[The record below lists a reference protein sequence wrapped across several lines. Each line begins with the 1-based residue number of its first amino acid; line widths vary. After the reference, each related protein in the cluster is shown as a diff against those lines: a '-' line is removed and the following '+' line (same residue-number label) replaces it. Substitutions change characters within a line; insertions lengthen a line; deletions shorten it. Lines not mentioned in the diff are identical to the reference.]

1 MSGTG
6 FRAGRPD
13 APLHARIMVVDD
25 DVSNVNVVERLL
37 RRAGYS
43 NISTT
48 SNPLEAEAL
57 YATFHPD
64 IVLLDLHMPGLGGFA
79 LLANLRAKV
88 IEDLVP
94 VIVLTGD
101 ATPETVKEALSSGAK
116 DFIGKPFEAIELVLR
131 VENLLES
138 RFAQLGLRNG
148 NDVLELKVIART
160 KELANAELATLQ
172 LLARAAEFRDDETG
186 RHTQRVGALSAMLA
200 DTMGMPRTEVEL
212 LRAAAPLHDIG
223 KIGIP
228 DHILLKPGRLTDSE
242 REIMQRHSEI
252 GAEILSATDFPI
264 LSAAREIAFAH
275 HERWDGSGYPRGL
288 AGADTPTFA
297 RIVAVA
303 DVFDALRHDRPYRP
317 GLGMGAVIDHIVADR
332 GVLLDPEIVDA
343 FTTLA
348 SAGSLENA
356 SDSTT

>member
-1 MSGTG
+1 
-6 FRAGRPD
+6 
-13 APLHARIMVVDD
+13 
-25 DVSNVNVVERLL
+25 
-37 RRAGYS
+37 
-43 NISTT
+43 
-48 SNPLEAEAL
+48 
-57 YATFHPD
+57 
-64 IVLLDLHMPGLGGFA
+64 
-79 LLANLRAKV
+79 
-88 IEDLVP
+88 

-116 DFIGKPFEAIELVLR
+116 DFVGKPFEAIELVLR

-138 RFAQLGLRNG
+138 RFAQLGLRNS

-160 KELANAELATLQ
+160 KDLANAELATLQ

-200 DTMGMPRTEVEL
+200 DTMGMPAADVEI

-228 DHILLKPGRLTDSE
+228 DHILLKPGRLTDTE
-242 REIMQRHSEI
+242 RVVMQRHSEI

-275 HERWDGSGYPRGL
+275 HERWNGTGYPRGL
-288 AGADTPTFA
+288 SGADTPMFA

-303 DVFDALRHDRPYRP
+303 DVFDALRHDRPDRP
-317 GLGMGAVIDHIVADR
+317 GLEMGVVIDHIVADR

-348 SAGSLENA
+348 SVGALEIA
-356 SDSTT
+356 SDPTA